1 MTSVADVREGLGGDL
16 RPLSR
21 ASEEELQ
28 RHRLQ
33 GHFPFDPRCIV
44 CAQGRSVFQHRRKS
58 ASGIEASIEADFA
71 FLSKTGELCETED
84 EATSIKV
91 LVMCERL
98 SGCVAYVPVWAD
110 VAKVRFKI
118 LLWLEHFGLTSE
130 NSSIILH
137 TDREKAV
144 AELVGRSSK
153 HYAFQVR
160 RSAPQQH
167 RSTGGAERNVRR
179 LKEDLGVLRK
189 DMQAHNV
196 DVRFSEQG
204 LEDSVTYLALM
215 HNHFGKSKE
224 TNMTPLEIACNRPL
238 SKPACT
244 MFGATVLA
252 EIPDSIRALAP
263 NCSRS
268 VEAAFVHPGM
278 GTGAVVQGLIV
289 VDGRSEVHRFCA
301 RNVRPIVPC
310 AWSLELGQGF
320 LGHVNEGESDLRVDQ
335 SAPLR
340 VDDSAQDAEMPPI
353 PLPSQLSPQ
362 GERERS
368 SKKVTFEGHVP
379 GQPYVKTPGC
389 IACESGMHGP
399 GMRHSAKCRRIKAEQ
414 ERQKEAEDEILHHK
428 TTPGSGGRF
437 DEPMVPPE
445 DMEEYTPSE
454 PPKAEEMEIEGQEM
468 SSPRGDVQKGV
479 KRDADVS
486 TEELEKEIRSEP
498 KDIEYLQDLQWSATS
513 MPLCITASHADG
525 SDLTSPDFYVT
536 SMNSIKFEPGKEH
549 VTRIGGGHVLVW
561 KPDEVIDDSTLDNL
575 NVDQGYHGMLEEV
588 RNMESCR
595 AGRLADGFEVQ
606 SLKKRYPHA
615 RIIPSRWV
623 SAYKSEERVRC
634 RIVAKDLHSGVSARA
649 LGISS
654 PTPAAE
660 ALRLVLTICANRQFR
675 LRSLDISHAF
685 MHSPLPEGSMIVLK
699 LPQSVS
705 LESGEPA
712 FLILERSLNGLRD
725 ASLHWLLLLS
735 STIKV
740 LGMTSDETEPCL
752 YQGVIRDK
760 KGREIG
766 SSVLLVYVDDILVGS
781 SNQET
786 EEMITKAIAAV
797 VPVKVTGQILPGDEG
812 GGELDFLGRKIY
824 KSPKA
829 DQLAMYVSPSYLDS
843 SFAEY
848 DIKKGSQAAPDV
860 AAQLEKTDEASGQ
873 RLSPEAYQRFRRC
886 LGRLLWLSQSR
897 QEIKLWLSLIGVKQ
911 ADPTQSTEAAL
922 RAVMRYLLG
931 HRQVSLVF
939 PSPQFPTDHVE
950 KDLLGIHIHG
960 YCDASHGPYRFN
972 MRKSISGEVLT
983 FEQGLI
989 RTAAKQQQPVALSSC
1004 EAETYA
1010 LQAACQSA
1018 TSLAKLVK
1026 RIMVGLGE
1034 ASDTDQVMTVML
1046 TDSASAQQLI
1056 QGIDIPRRSRHIE
1069 IRLSWLQNKIA
1080 EQQIKLKFVPGV
1092 ANAADMYTK
1101 CLSTTLM
1108 SKYVSWLGFEEVCGP
1123 TRDLH
1128 VLNQAVVSS

>member
-1 MTSVADVREGLGGDL
+1 
-16 RPLSR
+16 
-21 ASEEELQ
+21 
-28 RHRLQ
+28 
-33 GHFPFDPRCIV
+33 
-44 CAQGRSVFQHRRKS
+44 
-58 ASGIEASIEADFA
+58 
-71 FLSKTGELCETED
+71 
-84 EATSIKV
+84 
-91 LVMCERL
+91 
-98 SGCVAYVPVWAD
+98 
-110 VAKVRFKI
+110 
-118 LLWLEHFGLTSE
+118 
-130 NSSIILH
+130 
-137 TDREKAV
+137 
-144 AELVGRSSK
+144 
-153 HYAFQVR
+153 
-160 RSAPQQH
+160 
-167 RSTGGAERNVRR
+167 
-179 LKEDLGVLRK
+179 
-189 DMQAHNV
+189 
-196 DVRFSEQG
+196 
-204 LEDSVTYLALM
+204 
-215 HNHFGKSKE
+215 
-224 TNMTPLEIACNRPL
+224 
-238 SKPACT
+238 
-244 MFGATVLA
+244 
-252 EIPDSIRALAP
+252 
-263 NCSRS
+263 
-268 VEAAFVHPGM
+268 
-278 GTGAVVQGLIV
+278 
-289 VDGRSEVHRFCA
+289 
-301 RNVRPIVPC
+301 
-310 AWSLELGQGF
+310 
-320 LGHVNEGESDLRVDQ
+320 
-335 SAPLR
+335 
-340 VDDSAQDAEMPPI
+340 
-353 PLPSQLSPQ
+353 
-362 GERERS
+362 
-368 SKKVTFEGHVP
+368 
-379 GQPYVKTPGC
+379 
-389 IACESGMHGP
+389 
-399 GMRHSAKCRRIKAEQ
+399 
-414 ERQKEAEDEILHHK
+414 
-428 TTPGSGGRF
+428 
-437 DEPMVPPE
+437 MVPPE

-549 VTRIGGGHVLVW
+549 VMTRIRIGGGHVLVW

-575 NVDQGYHGMLEEV
+575 NVDQGYRGMLEE
-588 RNMESCR
+588 
-595 AGRLADGFEVQ
+595 
-606 SLKKRYPHA
+606 
-615 RIIPSRWV
+615 
-623 SAYKSEERVRC
+623 
-634 RIVAKDLHSGVSARA
+634 
-649 LGISS
+649 
-654 PTPAAE
+654 
-660 ALRLVLTICANRQFR
+660 
-675 LRSLDISHAF
+675 
-685 MHSPLPEGSMIVLK
+685 
-699 LPQSVS
+699 
-705 LESGEPA
+705 
-712 FLILERSLNGLRD
+712 
-725 ASLHWLLLLS
+725 
-735 STIKV
+735 
-740 LGMTSDETEPCL
+740 
-752 YQGVIRDK
+752 
-760 KGREIG
+760 
-766 SSVLLVYVDDILVGS
+766 
-781 SNQET
+781 ET

-939 PSPQFPTDHVE
+939 PSPQFPIDHVE

-989 RTAAKQQQPVALSSC
+989 RTAAKQQRPVALSSC

-1056 QGIDIPRRSRHIE
+1056 QGIDIPR
-1069 IRLSWLQNKIA
+1069 
-1080 EQQIKLKFVPGV
+1080 
-1092 ANAADMYTK
+1092 
-1101 CLSTTLM
+1101 
-1108 SKYVSWLGFEEVCGP
+1108 
-1123 TRDLH
+1123 
-1128 VLNQAVVSS
+1128 